1 MKKKLAIITDSS
13 CGSEYQ
19 EIEDCYLI
27 PLILTEKNGS
37 EITEYEDLVTITT
50 DEVFNKLAQ
59 GKDISTSQMKFG
71 NALLLVEELL
81 EKYEDVFLIG
91 LSKGLSGSYHT
102 WLQIK
107 EEIGSNNFHVF
118 DSNEVGHGIYEM
130 IIQLKELY
138 LKQKKSID
146 EIHEFVKKW
155 NDRRQAQLI
164 VNDIDSLIKGGRVS
178 ILKGKIAKLLHIK
191 ISVTFK
197 SDLDFFEKSSSLEKI
212 TDKSLLNIDKTN
224 NFIEK
229 GVRKILFFK
238 NFSNDNFKE
247 FNEFRS
253 LCINWLK
260 DKNVEFNDEDILDTI
275 LPSVITVHT
284 GVNSYG
290 IWILANDN

>member
-13 CGSEYQ
+13 CGSEYK
-19 EIEDCYLI
+19 EIDDCYLI

-37 EITEYEDLVTITT
+37 EIIEYEDLVTIST
-50 DEVFNKLAQ
+50 DEVFKKLAEE
-59 GKDISTSQMKFG
+59 KDISTSQMKFG

-81 EKYEDVFLIG
+81 EKYENVFLIG

-107 EEIGSNNFHVF
+107 EEVGSNNFHVF

-130 IIQLKELY
+130 IIQVKDLFLK
-138 LKQKKSID
+138 KKKSI
-146 EIHEFVKKW
+146 EQIHEFVNKW
-155 NDRRQAQLI
+155 NNRRQAQLI
-164 VNDIDSLIKGGRVS
+164 VNDMDSLIKGGRVS
-178 ILKGKIAKLLHIK
+178 VLKGKIAKLLHIK

-197 SDLDFFEKSSSLEKI
+197 SNLDFFEKSSSLEKI

-224 NFIEK
+224 GFIKK
-229 GVRKILFFK
+229 GVKKILFFK
-238 NFSNDNFKE
+238 NFSNDDFKE
-247 FNEFRS
+247 FKEFRN

-260 DKNVEFNDEDILDTI
+260 NNNVKFNDGDVLDTI

-290 IWILANDN
+290 IWILANEE